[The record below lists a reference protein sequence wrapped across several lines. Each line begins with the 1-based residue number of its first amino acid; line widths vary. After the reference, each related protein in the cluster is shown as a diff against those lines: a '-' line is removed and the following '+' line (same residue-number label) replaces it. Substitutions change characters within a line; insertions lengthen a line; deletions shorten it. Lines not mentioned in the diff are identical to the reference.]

1 MIKKEVRQE
10 GDVLHILKGVCIKS
24 TSTSIFQ
31 GEFFTA
37 KIRNR
42 QVCLL
47 LEVLL
52 TIVLKTLDSKIW
64 KSSF

>member
-1 MIKKEVRQE
+1 MIKKEVRK
-10 GDVLHILKGVCIKS
+10 GDFLHILKGIYIKS
-24 TSTSIFQ
+24 TTTSIFQ
-31 GEFFTA
+31 GEFVTA

-47 LEVLL
+47 LELLL